1 MRSETSLIQT
11 IGRAARN
18 VDGKVIMYADTV
30 TPSMERAL
38 METERRRGIQ
48 MAYNEAHGIV
58 PTTIKKE
65 IRDSIEISTKDD
77 EEEHKSRRMSKAERE
92 QLITRLTREM
102 KEAAKILEFEQAAF
116 LRDRIEKLRKGK

>member
-1 MRSETSLIQT
+1 MRPALIQT

-65 IRDSIEISTKDD
+65 IRDSIEFQPRMMKTSTK
-77 EEEHKSRRMSKAERE
+77 
-92 QLITRLTREM
+92 
-102 KEAAKILEFEQAAF
+102 AAA
-116 LRDRIEKLRKGK
+116 